1 MKRIIFVRHG
11 QAEEGAAGISDFER
25 SLTHK
30 GKEVSRLMAMKLKE
44 RIKDPGLLISSPA
57 FRAFETAVIFAEVN
71 DMPADKVMLQNVLY
85 LSVNEKALMDLLKI
99 AGEDTDTVTFFGHNP
114 TFTDL
119 ANFFCNEPVE
129 SIPKSGI
136 ISLAFESKTWSG
148 IRPDSGKSEFFLK
161 PKKTL

>member
-30 GKEVSRLMAMKLKE
+30 GKEVSRLMAMKLREKV
-44 RIKDPGLLISSPA
+44 KDPGVLITSPA
-57 FRAFETAVIFAEVN
+57 FRAFETAIIFAGIN
-71 DMPADKVMLQNVLY
+71 GIPADKVILQSKLY
-85 LSVNEKALMDLLKI
+85 LNVDARSLMEMVML
-99 AGEDTDTVTFFGHNP
+99 AGEDIDTVTFFGHNP

-119 ANFFCNEPVE
+119 ANHFCNEPVE
-129 SIPKSGI
+129 SVPKSGI
-136 ISLAFESKTWSG
+136 VSLTFDTKTWSG
-148 IRPDSGKSEFFLK
+148 IRHDKGRSELFLT